1 MYRAGGTRFM
11 ALTPGARDHLNGRCC
26 ASNTEL
32 LNQTHDRDDADRH
45 DQRPQRSRRQASPV
59 AGAECAARDRAE
71 QVLADVE
78 YRHFMEQKNRQA
90 AGSRKVTPAL
100 SPAK

>member
-1 MYRAGGTRFM
+1 MASRASTSLRLGPKGR
-11 ALTPGARDHLNGRCC
+11 ALIAKAAAALGDDVGAFIR
-26 ASNTEL
+26 
-32 LNQTHDRDDADRH
+32 
-45 DQRPQRSRRQASPV
+45 
-59 AGAECAARDRAE
+59 CAARDRAE